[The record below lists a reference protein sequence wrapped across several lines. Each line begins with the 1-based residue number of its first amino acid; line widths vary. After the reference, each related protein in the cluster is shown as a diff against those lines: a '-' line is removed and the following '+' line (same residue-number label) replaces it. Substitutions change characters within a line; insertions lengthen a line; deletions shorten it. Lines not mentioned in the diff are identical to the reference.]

1 VPPYRYWHPYLSL
14 RNGAARCYSYALV
27 AFPQERAAAKVT
39 SCLLELIAAPL
50 SSWRSGPVDPWP
62 VAHAPGLSQSRPAL
76 FARSPA
82 ALPKSPTFLLPLN
95 QTRSPQS
102 THHPSTVRQ
111 RGRAKQRLSSQSH
124 RRPKP
129 PHHTSLRPLTSFLP
143 PHLLSLTSPH
153 LHLHS
158 QAPLYR
164 RAACLHASSASSILR
179 TRTASGGLWIMVAR
193 S

>member
-1 VPPYRYWHPYLSL
+1 VLLIRLGRFSPRKGCSKSHIV
-14 RNGAARCYSYALV
+14 LV
-27 AFPQERAAAKVT
+27 
-39 SCLLELIAAPL
+39 ELIAAPL
-50 SSWRSGPVDPWP
+50 SSWRSGPVDQWTSGPLP
-62 VAHAPGLSQSRPAL
+62 MPQAPGLSQSRPAL
-76 FARSPA
+76 FASFARSPA

>member
-39 SCLLELIAAPL
+39 SCLQELIAAPL

-76 FARSPA
+76 FASFARSPA

-102 THHPSTVRQ
+102 TNPRSTKGEEPSSAFHLNLTV
-111 RGRAKQRLSSQSH
+111 ALN
-124 RRPKP
+124 
-129 PHHTSLRPLTSFLP
+129 HHTSLRPLTSFLP

-179 TRTASGGLWIMVAR
+179 TRRPPEASG
-193 S
+193 